1 MKNVNGWWLID
12 GELDDGYSKFTKE
25 KCDWQG
31 EGFVNF
37 CVENVKETVVALD
50 IGACY
55 GAMSYAFSHLFE
67 TVHAFEINPDF
78 IEPLKKNLEGCDN
91 VIIHNVGIGIETG
104 LIDFSAKDA
113 GGLSRTLPEGNFSAE
128 IFYRSNYG
136 RYERKHYPDFETR
149 KLPIKKLDDCE
160 FERIDLIKIDVEH
173 AEAFTI
179 YGAMETI
186 KKHKPVIICE
196 SGIRQYKDVINFLLI
211 DVLGYERRRSRR
223 FDHKYVHPEN
233 SIN

>member
-1 MKNVNGWWLID
+1 MRNVNGWWLTD
-12 GELDDGYSKFTKE
+12 EESDSGYVKFTKE

-37 CVENVKETVVALD
+37 CTDDVKEKTVALD

-91 VIIHNVGIGIETG
+91 VIVHNFGIGMETG
-104 LIDFSAKDA
+104 LVDFSPKKY
-113 GGLSRTLPEGNFSAE
+113 GGRSRTIPEGGFLPVVFRNSD
-128 IFYRSNYG
+128 YG
-136 RYERKHYPDFETR
+136 KYEDRNEPRDNAY
-149 KLPIKKLDDCE
+149 KLPIKKLDDLE

-196 SGIRQYKDVINFLLI
+196 AHMKESMNVINFLLT
-211 DVLGYERRRSRR
+211 DVLGYKKKERRSS
-223 FDHKYVHPEN
+223 DHKYVHPEN